1 MDQFATSFEI
11 VVLSTTA
18 FSVLA
23 LVGLIV
29 WDSIVDARLKLSA
42 SHPAQ
47 AKLNALHYNRDAAS
61 HPALPRFR
69 PAAGAQTA

>member
-18 FSVLA
+18 FSVFA

-29 WDSIVDARLKLSA
+29 WDSIVDARLKLSS